1 MLRIKWL
8 VVAAACGSLSAGVAL
23 GAAQSPET
31 TPVTADFEASLVSQ
45 KQRACDANHLKFRLR
60 FEGTQTSSDARL
72 AGALKARVRS
82 VVNTNNGYGYTAG
95 KVVIRDQA
103 TGRAKFR
110 GAVVGVLEPDG
121 GSEGFLTGR
130 TVGRPS
136 VRLFANF
143 NVQQDLTTGVI
154 KGEFGKDGQAGPFQD
169 PAVLTNACRGGD
181 DD

>member
-121 GSEGFLTGR
+121 GTEGFLTGR
-130 TVGRPS
+130 TVGRQS

-169 PAVLTNACRGGD
+169 PAVLTNACRGGGD
-181 DD
+181 D